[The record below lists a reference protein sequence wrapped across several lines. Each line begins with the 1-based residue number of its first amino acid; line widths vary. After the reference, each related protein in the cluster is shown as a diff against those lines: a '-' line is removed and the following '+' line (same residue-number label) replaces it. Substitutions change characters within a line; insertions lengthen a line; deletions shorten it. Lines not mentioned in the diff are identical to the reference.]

1 MVLEIII
8 EEDDQ
13 QTMSF
18 NNYEQDDRFIRQIKY
33 GRRIAMEN
41 AEDPK
46 KRTYDK
52 EIITEFARDDGVAT
66 FGVFKLKQDFFPEV
80 VWNIICEFTTL
91 DPTAWTTKDCDTYFR
106 CKIIDVNFNMISGAD
121 LESMSFSKMETL
133 GITDKKTQDSLALTI
148 RNHLIGPSYYPFSW
162 SRPRPGGKIELMKK
176 ILCSCPYFIAYLI
189 IGPLVAGVAIALYPL
204 TIVFHPWWR
213 IVYKPNQQ

>member
-133 GITDKKTQDSLALTI
+133 GITNTEAQDCLALTI
-148 RNHLIGPSYYPFSW
+148 RNHLIGPSYYPYSW
-162 SRPRPGGKIELMKK
+162 SRPRPGGKIDSIKRALSKFKYFMACL
-176 ILCSCPYFIAYLI
+176 IL
-189 IGPLVAGVAIALYPL
+189 GPLVVGLAISLSP
-204 TIVFHPWWR
+204 
-213 IVYKPNQQ
+213 